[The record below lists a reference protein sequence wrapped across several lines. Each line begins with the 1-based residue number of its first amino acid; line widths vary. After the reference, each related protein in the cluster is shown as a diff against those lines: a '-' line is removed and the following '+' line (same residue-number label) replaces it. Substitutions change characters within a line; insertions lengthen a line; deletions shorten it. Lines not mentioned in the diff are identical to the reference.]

1 MGSVFVT
8 QPDRTIR
15 GFAGK
20 QYEVPF
26 YIQFVPGY
34 VVEVVHSKES
44 LRHNGDETIN
54 TINTIIALP
63 QREIQFYYVLL
74 EKQDII

>member
-34 VVEVVHSKES
+34 VVEVVHSKEC
-44 LRHNGDETIN
+44 LRYNGDETIN
-54 TINTIIALP
+54 TIIALP
-63 QREIQFYYVLL
+63 HIADKLYKKRASAGEEYRY
-74 EKQDII
+74 